1 MSSESRE
8 IGRNDTSLIAKSY
21 SMATGS
27 GVTVGVSV
35 QGGSVIESSYP
46 SAEKGES
53 ILEEKAAKSLQPVHK
68 IAVGSYAESEGIRFA
83 SLGNRSLEELREHLE
98 RQTRETQR
106 LQEEV
111 EQATKLTMEKIS
123 RSFGDPAPRPTSG
136 LSVSLDTI
144 SEVNG
149 QDVLTSSGQSA
160 GLSLRYGLELEAL
173 RRSCGFPGKDLLEK
187 ALEEYGQQVKE
198 LQRRLSETCELHEQQ
213 KFHFRQSIIKLQ
225 TKLQES
231 QIEKDALA
239 DIRQKESRGQAELIN
254 KLQASVR
261 ELEAARLAQEQ
272 EMRDAAS
279 RAEPLSRKRAAQE
292 QALQEV
298 RSELL
303 AHEQRSGKKAHEN
316 EVTATLNDQ
325 NLGTAL
331 GKVLRALEAENAA
344 LRGRV
349 LPVAEQLEA
358 EKREGQ
364 LKADLI
370 LKQHQERMEQLILSH
385 EQEVAALSEK
395 LGSARCQATSI
406 QRQMDIVQEQAA
418 NQSTMYLRQV
428 TDLESTVSHLR
439 SELREAKRMYE
450 DKVESLEKKLI
461 LACSE
466 AEAAQCERD
475 QYSQESGDL
484 DSQLCQLMANLHK
497 AQEELNLEREQN
509 KRLWDRDTG
518 NSIAIDSLRRELDER
533 SMEVQRLEALVKSL
547 KEECRVQVERQ
558 LKAEQGKNEKTEEAA
573 NLCKELEV
581 TKDLLRQAGEE
592 LKSDRA
598 VLEERTRALGET
610 ELDRKKLQL
619 LLAEREGELQR
630 SRARL
635 EGTGA
640 SLRASQAEA
649 EALRLKLGE
658 RETMADMLRQQM
670 ESVTQI
676 AGQHSRNTEKLHSER
691 VQLLNELNGHKLD
704 IQQLKAVCAK
714 RDHRLSELEQEQVQL
729 LSVLSE
735 KACCMKE
742 LTLEK
747 QQLTA
752 DLEVQRIQLVSLTE
766 EHESLKKTFSSKS
779 EEMENMAAKLKAQLL
794 ATRSDLQ
801 QTTNTLRALEGADG
815 HGMKVAMGMQRQITA
830 KRGQIDALQSRIHF
844 LEETLENL
852 AQEKRYQAS
861 ESRRLSQDL
870 AAVTSEKNRLVTE
883 VETLRFLEREL
894 KDKVTKLEAALD
906 TLSERFSECQDLVQR
921 QEQEVT
927 RLKLQYA
934 LDVKEL
940 QGPNFR
946 AAGGQQRPPSHSC
959 PFPAPQQSSGHLPAP
974 KSTVLQENPTQ
985 ELKALVKEL
994 RSVIEDDIS
1003 PSALG
1008 RRRKCEPEQPRT
1020 PALSEVT
1027 KDNSA
1032 NSTLNRDSI
1041 SSREPLTLHTAD
1053 LHEGNL
1059 PSSLASQGFELSLLS
1074 ATPRYTS
1081 SPRGRPSDRRSPV
1094 HSLLTTPAPV
1104 PRPQTE
1110 KSQEP
1115 PFPADRMAASE
1126 QMKKTGQTCR
1136 KLQGRLDSL
1145 QSLVEDLQMKNQEMS
1160 TMIKSQE
1167 KRMKKVKDRDELFS

>member
-1 MSSESRE
+1 
-8 IGRNDTSLIAKSY
+8 
-21 SMATGS
+21 
-27 GVTVGVSV
+27 
-35 QGGSVIESSYP
+35 
-46 SAEKGES
+46 
-53 ILEEKAAKSLQPVHK
+53 
-68 IAVGSYAESEGIRFA
+68 
-83 SLGNRSLEELREHLE
+83 
-98 RQTRETQR
+98 
-106 LQEEV
+106 
-111 EQATKLTMEKIS
+111 MEKIS

-598 VLEERTRALGET
+598 VLEERARALGET

-630 SRARL
+630 RHEEGQRSRARL
-635 EGTGA
+635 EGTVA

-658 RETMADMLRQQM
+658 RETMVDMLRQQM

-676 AGQHSRNTEKLHSER
+676 AGQHSRNTETLHSER

-704 IQQLKAVCAK
+704 IQQLKRLLKKEQAVCAK

-959 PFPAPQQSSGHLPAP
+959 PFPAPQQSSGHLPAVKYTASLSFHVQP

-1008 RRRKCEPEQPRT
+1008 RRRKCEPERPRT
-1020 PALSEVT
+1020 PALEKLSTFISDMRWCLSCRSEVT

-1041 SSREPLTLHTAD
+1041 SSRKQSDTVLREPLTLHTAD

-1167 KRMKKVKDRDELFS
+1167 KRMKKVKDRDELFSK